1 MNEPAWYRQ
10 SRDRSERFARA
21 IERGATHHDDAEFGA
36 ELAVVSALRSLSAE
50 PTVDADARAR
60 MRERLLAGERAADA
74 GSAGPSPAPVPLRHA
89 RRRRTHANWIAGATA
104 AGFLGFG
111 MLGIQMS
118 QSALPG
124 DFLYDVKRT
133 TEALSLDLTFA
144 DGARAFKQ
152 LELASTRVGELEALV
167 ARHDERGDGSF
178 AEPAVYLS
186 VLNDLD
192 TAASLGSQSV
202 TALASRGDGAAVQA
216 LQGWA
221 ADQVERMNAIKAGM
235 PSAVV
240 GRFEVSV
247 DLLQQIQRRA
257 TALSGRMDCYQITS
271 GMVDDLGAV
280 PAEAACESRP
290 ASYDLRELYD
300 KDFRLPGAAPAT
312 DPAEEADAV
321 TPVPE
326 APVVEPTP
334 TPADDPGLP
343 SADVSTVEP
352 PEDVDDGLQRG
363 DPRVTEKLTLAP
375 PAVPTSASMFP
386 GLPTADLP

>member
-60 MRERLLAGERAADA
+60 MRQRLLAGESA
-74 GSAGPSPAPVPLRHA
+74 GGGPAGPSPAPVPLGHA
-89 RRRRTHANWIAGATA
+89 RRRRSQANWIAGATA

-111 MLGIQMS
+111 LLGIQMS

-144 DGARAFKQ
+144 DSARAFKQ

-202 TALASRGDGAAVQA
+202 TALASRGDGAAVET
-216 LQGWA
+216 LKGWA

-240 GRFEVSV
+240 GRFEASV
-247 DLLQQIQRRA
+247 DLLQRIQRRA
-257 TALSGRMDCYQITS
+257 AALSGRMDCYQITS

-290 ASYDLRELYD
+290 ASNDLRKLYD

-312 DPAEEADAV
+312 DPTDEVEA
-321 TPVPE
+321 VPDVPD

-343 SADVSTVEP
+343 PTDVGTVDP
-352 PEDVDDGLQRG
+352 PEDVDDGLRRD
-363 DPRVTEKLTLAP
+363 DPRVTEKLTLVP
-375 PAVPTSASMFP
+375 PPVPTSASMFP
-386 GLPTADLP
+386 GLPTADRP